1 MMVVPGQDVSLYAGD
16 RPLPASGAVLGA
28 FQSMLR
34 ELEKDY
40 WRDRP
45 DGMATPVRRE
55 PDLPQAGPE
64 HQVRPLAE
72 LEASAPRAGQDAH
85 MPEPHQS
92 TAGALQLRLGVNHLL
107 GARQAESHGLATAP
121 PVQRRDGDAGHAL
134 SEELSAGGRP
144 VEQLFRRPLAG
155 HVPEQAYQV
164 ARMHVYRVEDGVG
177 VRYRDA
183 RLTGQD
189 MSLLASQIR
198 NGLGWAAPI
207 REIYINARCVELRGK

>member
-1 MMVVPGQDVSLYAGD
+1 MMVGPGQDVSWYAGD
-16 RPLPASGAVLGA
+16 SPMPASKAVHGA

-34 ELEKDY
+34 DLEKDY

-55 PDLPQAGPE
+55 PDLPQADSE
-64 HQVRPLAE
+64 HQLRPLAE
-72 LEASAPRAGQDAH
+72 LEAPAPHTGQDAQ

-107 GARQAESHGLATAP
+107 GARQSEPDGLAAAQ
-121 PVQRRDGDAGHAL
+121 PVQRRDGDAGHVS
-134 SEELSAGGRP
+134 SERPSADGRP
-144 VEQLFRRPLAG
+144 VEQLFKRSFAG
-155 HVPEQAYQV
+155 HIPEQAYHV

-198 NGLGWAAPI
+198 NGLGWATPI
-207 REIYINARCVELRGK
+207 REIYINARCVEFRGK